1 MWHKSSVV
9 AALGLSCSTALG
21 ILVPQ
26 PGMEPTSPALQGGFL
41 IIGPEEGLPRWLN
54 GKESTC
60 QCRRHRRLRF
70 DPWVGKFLW
79 RRKWQPTLV
88 FLLEKSHG
96 QSSLVNYSPWG
107 HKESD
112 RTERL
117 SAHAWTVREVL
128 LAVLNAFH
136 ISSHLPYSALF
147 AGTFITLIL

>member
-1 MWHKSSVV
+1 M
-9 AALGLSCSTALG
+9 
-21 ILVPQ
+21 
-26 PGMEPTSPALQGGFL
+26 
-41 IIGPEEGLPRWLN
+41 
-54 GKESTC
+54 
-60 QCRRHRRLRF
+60 
-70 DPWVGKFLW
+70 
-79 RRKWQPTLV
+79 
-88 FLLEKSHG
+88 
-96 QSSLVNYSPWG
+96 NYSPWG